1 MFSGIYRSSV
11 IIFKAR
17 KGYKIM
23 SEVAHKQQTVKQTME
38 NRDQVNRL
46 SYVCLPVSDNSI
58 TNENV
63 FHLESEK

>member
-1 MFSGIYRSSV
+1 
-11 IIFKAR
+11 
-17 KGYKIM
+17 M
-23 SEVAHKQQTVKQTME
+23 SEVAHKQQTIKQTME

-46 SYVCLPVSDNSI
+46 TYMCLPVSDNSI